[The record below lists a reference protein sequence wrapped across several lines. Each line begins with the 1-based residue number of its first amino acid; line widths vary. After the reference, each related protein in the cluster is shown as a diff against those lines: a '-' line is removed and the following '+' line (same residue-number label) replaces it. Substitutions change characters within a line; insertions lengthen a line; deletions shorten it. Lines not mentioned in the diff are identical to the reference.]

1 MKLGL
6 VFLAA
11 VALLPACS
19 NNKCKL
25 DSSAKKEAFGALAGM
40 TAGAFNCRVEG
51 EDVKAS
57 KYGLNAKCE
66 VGAAGCDPMMFAI
79 HAKTTVAVV
88 APRYRAFLEKN
99 QWQITD
105 EKTVTGKFGN
115 GKPFEGKQLVA
126 KKGTQGLVS
135 RVVPFGDDMVETTTM
150 LVNKPG
156 T

>member
-6 VFLAA
+6 VMLAA
-11 VALLPACS
+11 VALLAGCS

-25 DSSAKKEAFGALAGM
+25 DSAAKKEAFGTLAGM

-51 EDVKAS
+51 DDAKAS
-57 KYGLNAKCE
+57 KFGMPGKCE
-66 VGAAGCDPMMFAI
+66 VGDPGCDPMMFAI

-99 QWQITD
+99 QWQVTD
-105 EKTVTGKFGN
+105 EKTVTGKFGS
-115 GKPFEGKQLVA
+115 GKPYEGKQLVA
-126 KKGTQGLVS
+126 KKGSQGLVS